1 MLPHAMT
8 RWKRPARLLL
18 MLRVFCALCAAIAL
32 APSAV
37 AQQSDLHPELI
48 DRPISSVSFQ
58 GLRRV
63 SEQEVRNNIR
73 AAVGEPYDPE
83 TVGQDVQRLTRLG
96 QFKYIEALLSVNDD
110 GSVAITYV
118 FVEQQIITERQ
129 VVGNRL
135 IADADLLAIVQ
146 VVPRGPRDDFL
157 IQAAKRGI
165 ERLYKERGHYL
176 TTVQIDESELDT
188 SGLLIFRVI
197 EGPRVKVRALEFE
210 GNESFHKEQLE
221 AEVHTRPAMFLF
233 RKGEL
238 DEDVLSDDVA
248 ALVRFYEGRGY
259 LDARV
264 DRRIDLSP
272 DTREAKVVFVIAEG
286 DQYRLRTLRVRT
298 PDGSPPKVFSK
309 EQIAAI
315 IELKTGDVYSDDLR
329 RKSVDALRQ
338 AYGLLGYVDIDLPTA
353 VRTNPLRVPDERA
366 VDLDITINEGQR
378 YLAGEVR
385 IGGHDLTRDNV
396 VRREL
401 RGLEPGLPID
411 ATQIIESE
419 NRLRR
424 TRLFSDARI
433 TVQAPDPEEPA
444 YRDVLVEVK
453 ERNTGSVNFGVAVGS
468 DAGVFGELSLEQ
480 RNFDISDWPESL
492 DELLSGRAFRG
503 AGQHFNMAIRPGT
516 ELFQY
521 VASWTDPRLFDSDY
535 SLTVSGQYRSRFYD
549 LYDEDRVGA
558 SVALGRRFGDIWTGS
573 VRTRL
578 ERVELANIED
588 DAPTAIFDDAGPNT
602 ITALGLSLTRTTI
615 STVRRPGSGSRLELA
630 IDRFGALGGDID
642 FTSVSADYT
651 VFLTLNEDFLGRKS
665 TLKLSTRAASIFDG
679 NAPVYESLY
688 LGGRTLRGFDFRT
701 VSPKG
706 VRFTDGTPPVLVPSD
721 EPIGGDWLFFAGAQ
735 YEVPVWEDNLTF
747 VLFCDSGTVLDDPGF
762 EDYRVSL
769 GAGLRIYIPQFGDI
783 PIALDFAFPVLKEET
798 DEEQFFSFSAELPF

>member
-1 MLPHAMT
+1 M
-8 RWKRPARLLL
+8 
-18 MLRVFCALCAAIAL
+18 
-32 APSAV
+32 
-37 AQQSDLHPELI
+37 
-48 DRPISSVSFQ
+48 
-58 GLRRV
+58 
-63 SEQEVRNNIR
+63 
-73 AAVGEPYDPE
+73 
-83 TVGQDVQRLTRLG
+83 
-96 QFKYIEALLSVNDD
+96 
-110 GSVAITYV
+110 
-118 FVEQQIITERQ
+118 
-129 VVGNRL
+129 
-135 IADADLLAIVQ
+135 
-146 VVPRGPRDDFL
+146 
-157 IQAAKRGI
+157 
-165 ERLYKERGHYL
+165 
-176 TTVQIDESELDT
+176 
-188 SGLLIFRVI
+188 
-197 EGPRVKVRALEFE
+197 
-210 GNESFHKEQLE
+210 
-221 AEVHTRPAMFLF
+221 
-233 RKGEL
+233 
-238 DEDVLSDDVA
+238 
-248 ALVRFYEGRGY
+248 
-259 LDARV
+259 
-264 DRRIDLSP
+264 
-272 DTREAKVVFVIAEG
+272 
-286 DQYRLRTLRVRT
+286 
-298 PDGSPPKVFSK
+298 
-309 EQIAAI
+309 
-315 IELKTGDVYSDDLR
+315 
-329 RKSVDALRQ
+329 
-338 AYGLLGYVDIDLPTA
+338 
-353 VRTNPLRVPDERA
+353 
-366 VDLDITINEGQR
+366 
-378 YLAGEVR
+378 
-385 IGGHDLTRDNV
+385 
-396 VRREL
+396 
-401 RGLEPGLPID
+401 
-411 ATQIIESE
+411 
-419 NRLRR
+419 
-424 TRLFSDARI
+424 
-433 TVQAPDPEEPA
+433 
-444 YRDVLVEVK
+444 
-453 ERNTGSVNFGVAVGS
+453 NFGVAVGS

-521 VASWTDPRLFDSDY
+521 IASWTDPRLFDSDY

-549 LYDEDRVGA
+549 LYDEDRVGT

-630 IDRFGALGGDID
+630 IDRFGALGGDVD

-679 NAPVYESLY
+679 DAPVYESLY

-747 VLFCDSGTVLDDPGF
+747 VLFCDSGTVLNDPGF